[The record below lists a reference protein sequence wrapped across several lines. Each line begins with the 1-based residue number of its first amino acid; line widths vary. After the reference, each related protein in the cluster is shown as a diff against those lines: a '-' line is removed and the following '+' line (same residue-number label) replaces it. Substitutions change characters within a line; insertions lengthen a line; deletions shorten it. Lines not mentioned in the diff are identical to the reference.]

1 MGVRKSYL
9 VNDLVLILFSSFI
22 CIGSLRLKQGLGTL
36 QEPGPGFMPFFAGM
50 ILGLLSL
57 VDFISQWR
65 STEDPQKGNPRVWTS
80 IRWAKL
86 LLAVSFLFL
95 YTALMDRLGFSLST
109 ILYLLVFYKLAGVD
123 SWRTNVLIS
132 IGTTAIFYVGFK
144 IGLECQLPRG
154 FLGF

>member
-1 MGVRKSYL
+1 MRKSYL

-22 CIGSLRLKQGLGTL
+22 CIGSLRLKQGIGTL

-65 STEDPQKGNPRVWTS
+65 SKEDPQGENAGIWAG
-80 IRWAKL
+80 IRWTKL

-109 ILYLLVFYKLAGVD
+109 ILYLLAFYRLAGVE

-144 IGLECQLPRG
+144 MGLECQLPRG